1 MMMPRFFPALLPFA
15 TGVAILVLLA
25 GCTTPEATVYP
36 TEPVYPI
43 QAMAQPRALRV
54 AAPGADGQIPAAER
68 TRIFQFIDGY
78 RDGGRGPLRISVTG
92 LTPNR
97 ADRTLDTVRDLAQRR
112 GLPPEAL
119 LTAAVPG
126 GAPGVTLD
134 YTGYVAVPPE
144 CRPELGQPSGGRNE
158 VSPNYG
164 CAWRRSLAAMIA
176 NPVDLIEPAPSGPY
190 DAARLG
196 VTLDKY
202 RKGTAPAL
210 AAGTS
215 FSGLGK

>member
-1 MMMPRFFPALLPFA
+1 MMMPRFFSALLLS
-15 TGVAILVLLA
+15 GILAPLA

-36 TEPVYPI
+36 TEPDHPI
-43 QAMAQPRALRV
+43 QVMPQPRALRV
-54 AAPGADGQIPAAER
+54 TAPGADGAIPAAER
-68 TRIFQFIDGY
+68 TRIFQFIDDY

-97 ADRTLDTVRDLAQRR
+97 ADRTLGMVRDLAQRR

-119 LTAAVPG
+119 VTTIVMGA
-126 GAPGVTLD
+126 APGITLD
-134 YTGYVAVPPE
+134 YTGHVAVPPE
-144 CRPELGQPSGGRNE
+144 CRPEFGRPSGGRNE

-164 CAWRRSLAAMIA
+164 CAWRRSLAAMIV

-190 DAARLG
+190 DATRLS
-196 VTLDKY
+196 VNLDKY

-210 AAGTS
+210 ATGSS